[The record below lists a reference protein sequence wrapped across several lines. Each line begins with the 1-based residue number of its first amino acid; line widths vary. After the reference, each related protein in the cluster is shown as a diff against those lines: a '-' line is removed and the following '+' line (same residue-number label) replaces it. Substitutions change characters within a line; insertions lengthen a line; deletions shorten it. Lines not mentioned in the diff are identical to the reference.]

1 MEQSRRSIFGRL
13 SFRRRRPLAAYAA
26 NDRIE
31 EIGDRK
37 PAELYKENLEVSK
50 CCRPLELPS
59 SPQKAMEFLSRTWS
73 PSSYDFFQLLS
84 SNSAMPC
91 CEDGRPEENSD
102 GEEEQLKKNKVNL
115 NAGSTQRVD
124 QIWTVHS
131 RGKAQHSAPQKHKII
146 HTDWLNIEQMKSW
159 LKGGVL
165 LTGFSRG
172 YRRRKKEEVRLHVAQ
187 VHAALSVARLAA
199 AVAGIVANCS
209 MEPVNSNSLLMA
221 RNGGGGDWDKMSTVV
236 ASAAAL
242 IATVCAEAAESV
254 GAARAHVA
262 SVVNTGL
269 ETQTATDVL
278 TLTAAA
284 ATCLRGAA
292 ALEPRTT
299 SRSYASEDRKILQ
312 RGARL
317 PVRTP
322 EGRVQLRMVSIYLK
336 NDRVMLRLGKKHLH
350 GAFTTYEEYRICNEV
365 EDTKEDVFSKEN
377 HGVHA
382 ITLGT
387 TGGTIQLLFEDP
399 KQYRIWRSNIF
410 PSLVKSPSET

>member
-84 SNSAMPC
+84 SNSVMPC
-91 CEDGRPEENSD
+91 CEDGRPEENSE

-146 HTDWLNIEQMKSW
+146 HTAWLNIEQMKSW

-165 LTGFSRG
+165 LTSFSRG
-172 YRRRKKEEVRLHVAQ
+172 YRRRKKEEFAYGKKWRG
-187 VHAALSVARLAA
+187 R
-199 AVAGIVANCS
+199 
-209 MEPVNSNSLLMA
+209 
-221 RNGGGGDWDKMSTVV
+221 DWDKMSTVV

-292 ALEPRTT
+292 ALERGQLVGVMPQRTVK
-299 SRSYASEDRKILQ
+299 SFREVLDF
-312 RGARL
+312 
-317 PVRTP
+317 P
-322 EGRVQLRMVSIYLK
+322 VQLRMVSIYLK